1 MSLPLLLSKYDFL
14 EFLLSLLEY
23 ELSVLKNYVGGLLE
37 MVKIKMPDEMRA
49 RSLAT
54 MLSAILPADPSK
66 VPGDSILRETIGG
79 SLLDY

>member
-1 MSLPLLLSKYDFL
+1 
-14 EFLLSLLEY
+14 
-23 ELSVLKNYVGGLLE
+23 